1 MKRILLAL
9 FALVLSVGAAAPD
22 AEAKRLGSS
31 QSFGMQRSTPSTAPT
46 APPARTATTPTQ
58 SPGAATTAPQT
69 PRRSWLGP
77 VAGLAA
83 GLGLAALA
91 SHFGFGEEMGSM
103 LLIALLVMAVVVAVR
118 MFAARKRAAE
128 SPMQYA
134 GMGAG
139 GGMSR
144 MAHEEPVMSSSA
156 PAAATAAATGGAA
169 QRALPADFDAEG
181 FVRQAKLN
189 FIRLQAANDAGNVA
203 DLREFVSPEVF
214 AELQMQIA
222 ERGSAK
228 QHTEVLDLHA
238 EIIDF
243 EQEAQRYIVS
253 VRFGGL
259 IREEVNGPAERFDEI
274 WHLTK
279 PTDGNRGWV
288 VAGVQQLN

>member
-9 FALVLSVGAAAPD
+9 FALVVSVGLAAPD
-22 AEAKRLGSS
+22 AEAKRLGGS

-46 APPARTATTPTQ
+46 APPARSATTPTQ
-58 SPGAATTAPQT
+58 PAGAATTAPQT

-91 SHFGFGEEMGSM
+91 SHFGFGEEFGSM
-103 LLIALLVMAVVVAVR
+103 MLIALLVMAAVVAVR

-139 GGMSR
+139 GGMAPMS
-144 MAHEEPVMSSSA
+144 HQEPM
-156 PAAATAAATGGAA
+156 PAAAASTATGTAAPRT
-169 QRALPADFDAEG
+169 LPADFDAEG

-189 FIRLQAANDAGNVA
+189 FIRLQAANDAGNLA

-214 AELQMQIA
+214 AELQMQLT
-222 ERGSAK
+222 ERGTAK

-238 EIIDF
+238 EIVDF
-243 EQEAQRYIVS
+243 EQEAQRYVVS

-259 IREEVNGPAERFDEI
+259 IREEVGGPAERFDEI

-279 PTDGNRGWV
+279 PIDGGRGWV